1 MSSNKKTLIDGD
13 FQVGSSHFYVDVE
26 NNRVGLNQANP
37 ASSLDVNGNAFI
49 ATDMTIGSNVTV
61 GSNVIAQKFTG
72 SASGLTSVPAD
83 QISGVIPVANG
94 GTGTTATTGT
104 GSLVKSDNPT
114 FTGTVTADTFSGSG
128 ASLTNIPMGQA
139 TGTLAVANGG
149 TGVTTSTGTGNTV
162 LSASPTLT
170 GTVTAETANFSSNI
184 SASNIYAGRDTDT
197 TSYLGRAAVGFSGIS
212 DEATFAHVDVN
223 STNNYALK
231 QTATG
236 GTQVNAATGGAVIFS
251 INDSEQ
257 ARINTTGLGV
267 GTDNP
272 GFKLDVHGTANVGV
286 LYSTFLYG
294 DGSNIEN
301 IAGYSWPTH
310 TNGNDIYYTT
320 GNVGIG
326 TATPDNTL
334 EVAGTASVAI
344 LKSAADAATTT
355 YNYILNGPR
364 PGTTS
369 DGAVHFIN
377 GSTRTEDGGANTY
390 TIRNNSGKL
399 LLGNASYDTI
409 LEGGNVSLRVM
420 SGHETEGTLKFSRA
434 DGTDRVHNI
443 KVYNSSTQNDN
454 YMKFQIHAGGPS
466 AGTLTDN
473 VLYLR
478 GDGNVGIGTAVPL
491 EKLDVRG
498 TIIAP
503 VVSYLSNQ
511 DAAYLIAGTS
521 GYTGAATN
529 WDTHG
534 FQHRIKSNSS
544 GVPRI
549 TVDAPSGGEVFTIEN
564 GGNVGIGVADPGT
577 ALDVNGTVTASSFT
591 GIQTADV
598 PDLAAGKITSGTFD
612 TDLIPELAAGKITS
626 GTFDKARIPSLYTE
640 VDINAPDVTSGTWVT
655 SDSSGSWGDPKFN
668 NVHDKYARNDAPGY
682 RQYNIPSGMKSAY
695 ISLLQW
701 SNGGYVDAYG
711 VQSDGGLVFLRRINT
726 RQGVENSNEG
736 NPDQHDGS
744 TITLAG
750 SGLHTFS
757 AIRLDNKSGRLYLT
771 GLAFV
776 PHLEGTEGTG
786 MVHPDQL
793 SATLSASQI
802 PTLNQD
808 TTGSAGSCTGN
819 SATATNAG
827 YATSAGNADTVDD
840 QHAHEMSW
848 GHQYVHTTY
857 NNFNS
862 FINTD
867 KFGAHFVQGST
878 NSPGGHAGTTQQWYH
893 QRMSLGSEYNQY
905 SLQFA
910 IPRNRSDAYLYYRN
924 EENSAVGSWYKMRAG
939 YADSCGNADKVDNLH
954 SSSFFRRDTTN
965 DVDVR
970 LTAGDGRGLR
980 FWDSDTYKIYMSNA
994 TNGTWGGRLDGSD
1007 YNMYFRMTSGTT
1019 RGFVFLNNRTVRCHI
1034 NGNGDLYL
1042 NGGWL
1047 RTYGNT
1053 GLYNQTYGGGW
1064 FMQDTTYVRC
1074 YNNKTVYTG
1083 GSFLAGGNVT
1093 AYSDIRRKKDLLKID
1108 NALDKVEQLTG
1119 YTYTNKKDNKRYT
1132 GLIAQDVEKVL
1143 PEAVTTESDGHLSL
1157 AYGNMMGLLVEAVKE
1172 LTRKN
1177 EILEARLNVIEN
1189 NR

>member
-149 TGVTTSTGTGNTV
+149 TGVTTSTGTGNVV

-170 GTVTAETANFSSNI
+170 GTVTAETADFSSNI
-184 SASNIYAGRDTDT
+184 SASNIYAGHDTDM

-236 GTQVNAATGGAVIFS
+236 GTQVNSATSKSTIFS
-251 INDSEQ
+251 INDTEQ
-257 ARINTTGLGV
+257 ARINVTGLGV
-267 GTDNP
+267 GTNDP
-272 GFKLDVHGTANVGV
+272 LHKLDVHGTANVGA
-286 LYSTFLYG
+286 LTCTTISG
-294 DGSNIEN
+294 DGYLLSNVS
-301 IAGYSWPTH
+301 GYSWPTH
-310 TNGNDIYYTT
+310 LNGNDIYYTT

-326 TATPDNTL
+326 TATPGNTL

-344 LKSAADAATTT
+344 LKSAADAATST
-355 YNYILNGPR
+355 YNFILNGPR

-369 DGAVHFIN
+369 GGASHFIN
-377 GSTRTEDGGANTY
+377 GSTRTEDGGVSTY
-390 TIRNNSGKL
+390 TIRNNSGAL
-399 LLGNASYDTI
+399 RLGNASYDTLI
-409 LEGGNVSLRVM
+409 EGGNVSLRVM
-420 SGHETEGTLKFSRA
+420 SGHETEGTLKFSRV

-454 YMKFQIHAGGPS
+454 YMKFQIHAGGS
-466 AGTLTDN
+466 GTGTLTDN

-478 GDGNVGIGTAVPL
+478 GDGNVGIGTASPL

-564 GGNVGIGVADPGT
+564 GGNVGIGTSDPNT
-577 ALDVNGTVTASSFT
+577 ALDVNGTVTATSFS
-591 GIQTADV
+591 GIQASDV
-598 PDLAAGKITSGTFD
+598 
-612 TDLIPELAAGKITS
+612 
-626 GTFDKARIPSLYTE
+626 PSLYTE

-695 ISLLQW
+695 ISQLQW
-701 SNGGYVDAYG
+701 SSGGYADAYG

-726 RQGVENSNEG
+726 RQAVENTNEG

-757 AIRLDNKSGRLYLT
+757 AIRITNKVGRFYLT

-786 MVHPDQL
+786 MVHPQQL
-793 SATLSASQI
+793 STTLAASQI

-808 TTGSAGSCTGN
+808 TTGQAGTIANQAN
-819 SATATNAG
+819 SATITASAD
-827 YATSAGNADTVDD
+827 AGNNTIVRR
-840 QHAHEMSW
+840 STS
-848 GHQYVHTTY
+848 GYIFSNY
-857 NNFNS
+857 
-862 FINTD
+862 INTTD
-867 KFGAHFVQGST
+867 NAVTSGVVSLICKQSNDYHRSASVGAVRSFLGLGDYAYKGNGSNIVRTSHSNGFLVGSYNSVGANDTKT
-878 NSPGGHAGTTQQWYH
+878 NPIYTIGSSYMPTDTSLSNMYGIGYSHGNFTSMLTGGWGMYVASDGDVRIGLNAQHGNIKCSGYVDA
-893 QRMSLGSEYNQY
+893 GSEIYVQNW
-905 SLQFA
+905 FRA
-910 IPRNRSDAYLYYRN
+910 RST
-924 EENSAVGSWYKMRAG
+924 GG
-939 YADSCGNADKVDNLH
+939 
-954 SSSFFRRDTTN
+954 
-965 DVDVR
+965 
-970 LTAGDGRGLR
+970 
-980 FWDSDTYKIYMSNA
+980 IYWQN
-994 TNGTWGGRLDGSD
+994 
-1007 YNMYFRMTSGTT
+1007 
-1019 RGFVFLNNRTVRCHI
+1019 
-1034 NGNGDLYL
+1034 
-1042 NGGWL
+1042 
-1047 RTYGNT
+1047 
-1053 GLYNQTYGGGW
+1053 YGGGW
-1064 FMQDTTYVRC
+1064 NMTDSTYVRC
-1074 YNNKTVYTG
+1074 YNNKIIYTG
-1083 GSFLAGGNVT
+1083 GSILAGGNVT

-1119 YTYTNKKDNKRYT
+1119 YTYTNKLDNKRYT
-1132 GLIAQDVEKVL
+1132 GLIAQDVQKVL
-1143 PEAVTTESDGHLSL
+1143 PEAVNTETDGHLSL
-1157 AYGNMMGLLVEAVKE
+1157 AYGNMVGLLVEAVKE

-1177 EILEARLNVIEN
+1177 EILEARLSVIEN
-1189 NR
+1189 NK

>member
-49 ATDMTIGSNVTV
+49 ATDMTVASNVTV

-149 TGVTTSTGTGNTV
+149 TGVTTSTGSGNTV

-184 SASNIYAGRDTDT
+184 SAANIYAGYDTDM
-197 TSYLGRAAVGFSGIS
+197 TSYLGRSAVGFSGIS
-212 DEATFAHVDVN
+212 DEATFAHIDVN

-236 GTQVNAATGGAVIFS
+236 GTHVNSATSKSTIFS

-272 GFKLDVHGTANVGV
+272 EFKLDVHGTANVGA
-286 LYSTFLYG
+286 LTCTTISG
-294 DGSNIEN
+294 DGYLLSNVS
-301 IAGYSWPTH
+301 GYSWPTH
-310 TNGNDIYYTT
+310 LNGNDIYYTT

-326 TATPDNTL
+326 TATPGNTL

-344 LKSAADAATTT
+344 LKSATDAATST
-355 YNYILNGPR
+355 YNFILNGPR

-369 DGAVHFIN
+369 GGASHFIN
-377 GSTRTEDGGANTY
+377 GSTRTEDGGASTY
-390 TIRNNSGKL
+390 TIRNNSGAL
-399 LLGNASYDTI
+399 RLGNASYNTLID
-409 LEGGNVSLRVM
+409 GVNVSLRVM
-420 SGHETEGTLKFSRA
+420 SGHETEGTLKFSRV

-454 YMKFQIHAGGPS
+454 YMKFQIHAGGS
-466 AGTLTDN
+466 GTGTLTDN

-478 GDGNVGIGTAVPL
+478 GDGNVGIGTASPL

-564 GGNVGIGVADPGT
+564 GGNVGIGTSDPGT
-577 ALDVNGTVTASSFT
+577 ALDVNGTVTATSFT

-612 TDLIPELAAGKITS
+612 TDLIPDLAADKITS
-626 GTFDKARIPSLYTE
+626 GTIDKARLPYQGTILNTTALTVGWYRIAENGNAVNSAGNGSRCSARFTIVDYKSGQHSTRTLYAGGTYGNNPYIHLLTNTSYGSNGVISQVRVVEDNTYEGLAVEVYVDTAVSANQIGIFMDDNYQSTGFTLINFESVTPDHAGMNEHAIDLNTYIWGIHHNGTQRISLNTSGTLATSGYIFASYFNTTP
-640 VDINAPDVTSGTWVT
+640 NDVTSGITKVCVETGNDGYIRHGTQAAVRSFLGLGDYAYKGNGSNIIRT
-655 SDSSGSWGDPKFN
+655 S
-668 NVHDKYARNDAPGY
+668 H
-682 RQYNIPSGMKSAY
+682 
-695 ISLLQW
+695 
-701 SNGGYVDAYG
+701 SNGFLVGSYNSVGANDTKTNPIYTIGSSYMPTDTSLSNMYGIGYSHGNFTSMLTSGWGMYVASNGDIRIGLNAQHGNIKCSGYVDAGSEIY
-711 VQSDGGLVFLRRINT
+711 VQNWFRAR
-726 RQGVENSNEG
+726 
-736 NPDQHDGS
+736 
-744 TITLAG
+744 
-750 SGLHTFS
+750 
-757 AIRLDNKSGRLYLT
+757 
-771 GLAFV
+771 
-776 PHLEGTEGTG
+776 
-786 MVHPDQL
+786 
-793 SATLSASQI
+793 
-802 PTLNQD
+802 
-808 TTGSAGSCTGN
+808 TTGG
-819 SATATNAG
+819 
-827 YATSAGNADTVDD
+827 
-840 QHAHEMSW
+840 
-848 GHQYVHTTY
+848 
-857 NNFNS
+857 
-862 FINTD
+862 
-867 KFGAHFVQGST
+867 
-878 NSPGGHAGTTQQWYH
+878 
-893 QRMSLGSEYNQY
+893 
-905 SLQFA
+905 
-910 IPRNRSDAYLYYRN
+910 
-924 EENSAVGSWYKMRAG
+924 
-939 YADSCGNADKVDNLH
+939 
-954 SSSFFRRDTTN
+954 
-965 DVDVR
+965 
-970 LTAGDGRGLR
+970 
-980 FWDSDTYKIYMSNA
+980 IYWES
-994 TNGTWGGRLDGSD
+994 
-1007 YNMYFRMTSGTT
+1007 
-1019 RGFVFLNNRTVRCHI
+1019 
-1034 NGNGDLYL
+1034 
-1042 NGGWL
+1042 
-1047 RTYGNT
+1047 
-1053 GLYNQTYGGGW
+1053 YGGGW
-1064 FMQDTTYVRC
+1064 NMTDSTYVRC
-1074 YNNKTVYTG
+1074 YNNKIIYTG
-1083 GSFLAGGNVT
+1083 GSILAGGNVT

-1119 YTYTNKKDNKRYT
+1119 YTYTNKLDNKRYT
-1132 GLIAQDVEKVL
+1132 GLIAQDVQKVL
-1143 PEAVTTESDGHLSL
+1143 PEAVNTETDGHLSL
-1157 AYGNMMGLLVEAVKE
+1157 AYGNMVGLLVEAVKE

-1177 EILEARLNVIEN
+1177 EILEARLSVIEN
-1189 NR
+1189 NK